1 MKETTR
7 LRRRQEN
14 TNGLCTARFSE
25 DRYVIGIASKTSNI
39 LPDPTERL
47 HLVQQGIVARA
58 KLGFLCGKLPMGE
71 EREDIQA
78 IINGNENDRFPA
90 CHQPVRVVLV
100 SSRSTLSPAMD
111 KYHDRKVASQSAVRS
126 PYIQVETI
134 LIRTSQ
140 AAGLR
145 AWTAC
150 IERVAHT

>member
-1 MKETTR
+1 MKQTTR
-7 LRRRQEN
+7 LRRCQEN
-14 TNGLCTARFSE
+14 ANGLCPARFSE

-58 KLGFLCGKLPMGE
+58 KLRFLSGELPMGE

-90 CHQPVRVVLV
+90 CHEPVRVILV
-100 SSRSTLSPAMD
+100 SGRSTLAPAMD
-111 KYHDRKVASQSAVRS
+111 KYHDREAASESAMRS

-145 AWTAC
+145 AWTAWA
-150 IERVAHT
+150 ERVAHT